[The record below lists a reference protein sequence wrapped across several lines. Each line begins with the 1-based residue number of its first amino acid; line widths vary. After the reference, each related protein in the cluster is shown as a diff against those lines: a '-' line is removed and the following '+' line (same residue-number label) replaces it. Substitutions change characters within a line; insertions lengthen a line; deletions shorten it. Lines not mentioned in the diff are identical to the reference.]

1 MATLQI
7 PDELAERMA
16 AEARRRNVTLDQVI
30 ALGIEKLSQEP
41 DEEVARIIEDIIK
54 DNAELYRR
62 LA

>member
-1 MATLQI
+1 MTTLQI
-7 PDELAERMA
+7 PDELAERMQ
-16 AEARRRNVTLDQVI
+16 AEARRRNVTLDQLL
-30 ALGIEKLSQEP
+30 ALTIEKLSQEP

>member
-1 MATLQI
+1 MTTLQI

-16 AEARRRNVTLDQVI
+16 AEARRRNVTLDQLI

-54 DNAELYRR
+54 DNVELYRR